1 MYREQKPFDV
11 SPYDHPDIYP
21 GPRPATSF
29 LFWQGKAHR
38 LEAEKGLHVEQ
49 HSIHFSNV
57 DHVLGSL
64 AFQSA
69 DVKKVEDFLLEDGLS
84 SKVPVVAYGSN
95 VCLAQLQYKFRLRP
109 QEDDFMLCLKG
120 KVLDSDI
127 VYAPF
132 LAPYG
137 SLPAVIAPVKGAM
150 SEVWLTFIDK
160 KQLELINSTEKGYE
174 LREHSGKKVQLNT
187 GEVFEIVYAYYEPRA
202 LLWEGKMRRFADIP
216 GNSTLP
222 SVWQSDMLNE
232 LKVAVEH
239 KGTREEFIHLLRWDR
254 SYRDYVESYLESECT
269 YAFDHPDW
277 KRVETI
283 VPVGDMMRSF

>member
-21 GPRPATSF
+21 GPRPTTSF

-38 LEAEKGLHVEQ
+38 LEAEKGLPVEQ

-64 AFQSA
+64 AFQST
-69 DVKKVEDFLLEDGLS
+69 DVKKVGDFMKNDGLS

-109 QEDDFMLCLKG
+109 DEDDFMLCLKG
-120 KVLDSDI
+120 KVVDSDI

-137 SLPAVIAPVKGAM
+137 SLPAVIAPVKDAV
-150 SEVWLTFIDK
+150 SEVWVTFIEK

-174 LREHSGKKVQLNT
+174 LREHSGKKVQLDT
-187 GEVFEIVYAYYEPRA
+187 GEVFDKVYAYYVPRA
-202 LLWEGKMRRFADIP
+202 LLWNGKMRRFADIA
-216 GNSTLP
+216 GNSPLQA
-222 SVWQSDMLNE
+222 VWQSDMLNE
-232 LKVAVEH
+232 LKAAVDH
-239 KGTREEFIHLLRWDR
+239 RGTREEFIHLLRWDR
-254 SYRDYVESYLESECT
+254 TYRDYVEGYLESDCT
-269 YAFDHPDW
+269 YTFDHPDW
-277 KRVETI
+277 QRVEMIAT
-283 VPVGDMMRSF
+283 VADMKRSF